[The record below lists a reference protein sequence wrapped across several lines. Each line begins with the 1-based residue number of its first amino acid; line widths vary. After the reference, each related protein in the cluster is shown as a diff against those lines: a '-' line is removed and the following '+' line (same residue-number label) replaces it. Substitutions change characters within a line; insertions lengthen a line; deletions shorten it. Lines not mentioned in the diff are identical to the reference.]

1 MDCKLHIVGQ
11 YQDTLVWKNSLG
23 ITRTEVRPFKLNQV
37 QDSSLNLIT
46 GLLTNSSGMASP
58 PVANLGAITFLALGS
73 GQSTWDADPSN
84 VVKPTTQTT
93 LETETFRFSL
103 SPNDFVFL
111 NSSSGATLNPQAL
124 SSRFK
129 VSYTLGTADANGDLR
144 EFGLFGGDATS
155 TLDSGI
161 MFNWITHPLIQ
172 KDNTLTIQRT
182 IDIAFSINRS

>member
-1 MDCKLHIVGQ
+1 MDFKLQIVGQ
-11 YQDTLVWKNSLG
+11 YQDTLIWKNSLG
-23 ITRTEVRPFKLNQV
+23 ITRTEVRPFRLNQV

-46 GLLTNSSGMASP
+46 GLLTNSSGMTSP
-58 PVANLGAITFLALGS
+58 PVANLGAISFLALGS

-111 NSSSGATLNPQAL
+111 NSSSGATLSPQAL